1 MSEKRQVKKILAFQ
15 GWAKMVSWLQ
25 SDWIPHGVNLQKHP
39 RTPPS
44 SSGIPKYHPDQLKHP
59 SRHPKKETQTDTNRH
74 CQMSSNTP
82 RQPSEPP
89 FWPNPKRQEFFHL
102 PFLRH
107 QNIKTSL
114 YAIFL
119 NFHACQR
126 KITIYSLFWSP
137 CSSTQ
142 FCNVLMRNCT
152 TTTHII
158 IIIIHIMISFISK
171 LSILGQNMEYWP
183 FKFLNKG
190 MKMDWPPPLP
200 PGCESLS

>member
-1 MSEKRQVKKILAFQ
+1 M
-15 GWAKMVSWLQ
+15 SWLQ
-25 SDWIPHGVNLQKHP
+25 SERSPHGV
-39 RTPPS
+39 S
-44 SSGIPKYHPDQLKHP
+44 P
-59 SRHPKKETQTDTNRH
+59 SRHPKTKNTNRH

-82 RQPSEPP
+82 RQPSGTPKMHDQARLEPIP
-89 FWPNPKRQEFFHL
+89 HFGKTVKGKNFLHL

-158 IIIIHIMISFISK
+158 IIIHIMISFISK